1 MSDKADK
8 DLRGAFRAVGD
19 GSGLRADNNYYEE
32 ELALAFRNRGM
43 PLEGLRYDIT
53 PTGMHYLLIHF
64 DIPAVDA
71 GEWRLKVGGLV
82 NNPLSLTLDDI
93 KRMPRVTMP
102 VMMECA
108 GNGRAR
114 LRPRPVSQPWL
125 FEAIGAAEWTGTPLK
140 SVLDEA
146 GIDGSAIEVVFT
158 GRDEGVQG
166 GEAQLY
172 QRSLTL
178 AEIARDEA
186 LLAYEM
192 NGVPL
197 EPQHG
202 YPLRLLV
209 PGWYGMTSVK
219 WLDSIDAVA
228 EPFTGYQM
236 AQTYRYKNAPDD
248 PGEPVSEMRVRA
260 LMLPPGMPDFMT
272 RTRLVNAGAVT
283 LTGKAWAGRLR
294 VSRVEVSADDGLTW
308 RDAELGAEVGGFAWR
323 NWSYRW
329 EARPGRHFLRVRA
342 TDEHG
347 NRQPTAQAWTLQGM
361 GNNMAQRVEVVVR

>member
-1 MSDKADK
+1 MTQQ
-8 DLRGAFRAVGD
+8 DLKSLFRTVGD
-19 GSGLRADNNYYEE
+19 GSGLRHDGAYYEE

-64 DIPAVDA
+64 DIPHIDA
-71 GEWRLKVGGLV
+71 GEWRLNVGGMAS
-82 NNPLSLTLDDI
+82 NPLSLRLDDI
-93 KRMPRVTMP
+93 KRRPRVTMP
-102 VMMECA
+102 VTMECA

-114 LRPRPVSQPWL
+114 LNPRPVSQPWL
-125 FEAIGAAEWTGTPLK
+125 LEAIGTAEWTGTPLK
-140 SVLDEA
+140 GVLDDA
-146 GIDGSAIEVVFT
+146 GVDPAATDVVFT

-192 NGVPL
+192 NGAPL

-219 WLDSIDAVA
+219 WLDSIEAVA
-228 EPFTGYQM
+228 EPFKGYQM
-236 AQTYRYKNAPDD
+236 EQTYRYKNAPDD
-248 PGEPVSEMRVRA
+248 PGEPVSTMRVRA
-260 LMLPPGMPDFMT
+260 LMLPPGIPEFMT
-272 RTRLVNAGAVT
+272 RTRLVDAGEVT
-283 LTGKAWAGRLR
+283 LTGKAWAGRLG
-294 VSRVEVSADDGLTW
+294 VSKVEVSEDDGLSW
-308 RDAELGAEVGGFAWR
+308 RAAELGAQVGRFAWR
-323 NWSYRW
+323 NWAYRW
-329 EARPGRHFLRVRA
+329 DAKPGRRFLCVRA
-342 TDEHG
+342 TDSEG
-347 NRQPTAQAWTLQGM
+347 NAQPTAQPWTLQGM